1 MPWTRRSDRHLER
14 VFRNGQHIERPA
26 VLDRPGRYYESSLSR
41 IPERVRLSFSDGT
54 TAVYQLMIE
63 LPAPVFRETKHD
75 IVGFDLRLDV
85 PTVMALAT
93 AGLLGHHQ
101 FQELFFG

>member
-41 IPERVRLSFSDGT
+41 IPEKVRISFSDGT
-54 TAVYQLMIE
+54 TAVYRLEVE
-63 LPAPVFRETKHD
+63 LPEP
-75 IVGFDLRLDV
+75 
-85 PTVMALAT
+85 
-93 AGLLGHHQ
+93 
-101 FQELFFG
+101 